1 MFKLSNGKEFS
12 RLVINCF
19 ETTLGYITKSDKG
32 EYSFKLVTCK
42 SMLHK
47 LVLAGLSES
56 SSSKAIAYWMREH
69 LTVSQNRA
77 NRSTFYPDG
86 YRTLEDEIYV
96 VSSFADCPARS
107 WHYDSQ
113 ETGIVSNSSYLGAQK
128 KWVYLDRT
136 WFKEDLIGGEAM
148 AETLVSI
155 FLESCVKIN
164 GSANSRKGFA
174 RYWVSSSDKGL
185 CLSSNFLK
193 EGESFIPLY
202 DAIRAL
208 NPKEQEFMD
217 FEGKLEYI
225 DSVYEGVLGHSCKRW
240 LLTVL
245 TLDVMF
251 RNTDRHLS
259 NLGFIADRQG
269 NLRIAPI
276 FDNGKALGVSAGSY
290 YDLKNTIT
298 GFGFRIKPYELT
310 VGYLEK
316 YIDPSY
322 FAFSV
327 VKFIQ
332 YIKLENLP
340 KSELRNKLLVA
351 FLNILVHYYPKDALG
366 VDTKQKLEEYFGP
379 FTKKRFL

>member
-12 RLVINCF
+12 RLVITCF
-19 ETTLGYITKSDKG
+19 DTTLGYITKSPLDG
-32 EYSFKLVTCK
+32 YSFNLVCCE

-56 SSSKAIAYWMREH
+56 SSSKEIAYWMREQ
-69 LTVSQNRA
+69 LTVSKNRA
-77 NRSTFYPDG
+77 NRSTFYPNG

-96 VSSFADCPARS
+96 VNSFEDCPARS
-107 WHYDSQ
+107 WYYYSHEVGSRN
-113 ETGIVSNSSYLGAQK
+113 SNSSSLGAQK
-128 KWVYLDRT
+128 KWVTNSHT
-136 WFKEDLIGGEAM
+136 WFKEDLIGGEAV
-148 AETLVSI
+148 AETLVSL
-155 FLESCVKIN
+155 F
-164 GSANSRKGFA
+164 
-174 RYWVSSSDKGL
+174 
-185 CLSSNFLK
+185 LSSCLNINEFEAGFVAYGVSTSGSNLCYSYSFLK

-208 NPKEQEFMD
+208 KPKEPEFMD
-217 FEGKLEYI
+217 FKGKLNYI
-225 DSVYEGVLGHSCKRW
+225 DNAYKDVLGYSCKHW
-240 LLTVL
+240 LLRVL

-276 FDNGKALGVSAGSY
+276 FDNGLDLGVSAGAY
-290 YDLKNTIT
+290 YDLSSTIS
-298 GFGFRIKPYELT
+298 GLGFRIKPYELS

-327 VKFIQ
+327 VKFVN
-332 YIKLENLP
+332 YFKRENLP

-351 FLNILVHYYPKDALG
+351 FLNILVRYYPKDTQG
-366 VDTKQKLEEYFGP
+366 VDTRSVLESYFGP